1 MKIKTEKFLYK
12 YMKTQLNIK
21 NNYNLDFYKNNLELF
36 YQWLIGF
43 VDGEG
48 SFQINLLKDSKDN
61 ITKFSFLFK
70 INLYVDD
77 KDVLFEIIE
86 LLIMGKVYII

>member
-36 YQWLIGF
+36 YQ
-43 VDGEG
+43 
-48 SFQINLLKDSKDN
+48 
-61 ITKFSFLFK
+61 
-70 INLYVDD
+70 
-77 KDVLFEIIE
+77 
-86 LLIMGKVYII
+86 